1 MKNSDTKTFEAQL
14 TKLEKIV
21 RDMERG
27 DLPLEKSLELFEQGV
42 RLSRECQERLNEAE
56 RRIETLLRDDE
67 SGSTFTTPFEDNG
80 KLDTLAAGDDSEEDE
95 SVF

>member
-1 MKNSDTKTFEAQL
+1 MKNGETKTFEAQL

-56 RRIETLLRDDE
+56 RRIELLLRDDE
-67 SGSTFTTPFEDNG
+67 SGRTFTTPFEDNG
-80 KLDTLAAGDDSEEDE
+80 KLDPSAAGDNSEEDE

>member
-1 MKNSDTKTFEAQL
+1 MKNGDTKSFEAQL
-14 TKLEKIV
+14 TKLERIV

-27 DLPLEKSLELFEQGV
+27 DLPLEKSLDLSEQGV

-56 RRIETLLRDDE
+56 RRIELLLRDD
-67 SGSTFTTPFEDNG
+67 GGRTFTTPFEENG
-80 KLDTLAAGDDSEEDE
+80 KLESVVGDDAEEDE